1 MIKKAFLILI
11 ICCFSIANAQ
21 KSDFF
26 IFKESE
32 VYSLFNFMETAA
44 KKQGTS
50 SNYRQYIE
58 SKLSNDK
65 DFQKLIN
72 DFKSLDFNEGIV
84 RQDYPKGR
92 NYRKSYLTLLIVQSL
107 KSKDLNDFN
116 ERITGILPVNEQMRM
131 FDVLKNAQPYFRK
144 YIWNDSE
151 LKIKKQVAALKK
163 YQDLSSQM
171 FLKFNKFY
179 KSSWDQQIPFYVTL
193 YPIPGKDG
201 NTVSTP
207 HGNALC
213 IGTLTDGNDIE
224 GTLSVTMHEMCH
236 ILYQEQSREVQV
248 EQEKYFNENPS
259 KYSKLAYSYFNE
271 AVATALGN
279 GYAWKVLKKGALD
292 KGEWYNNP
300 TINLFAKA
308 IYPMTEKYLEKNKSI
323 DKDFIDH
330 SIKMF
335 GETFPDSI
343 YEYAQ
348 NFNTINIYTDDI
360 DGNYIFDSFFEY
372 FDANNVGISS
382 PMKNISQ
389 SPKLLEDNSSFIIIL
404 DKLQKE
410 YLEELKTVFPEIR
423 NINYD
428 QSTQNISFLDAKN
441 RMIVMLFIN
450 KKEDLK
456 AAIEKLSKHKK
467 IEKNKR
473 IQY

>member
-1 MIKKAFLILI
+1 MKKVFLILI
-11 ICCFSIANAQ
+11 IFCFSIANAQ
-21 KSDFF
+21 KNDFF

-32 VYSLFNFMETAA
+32 VYSLFNFMETAS

-50 SNYRQYIE
+50 STYKKYIE
-58 SKLSNDK
+58 SKLSGDK
-65 DFQKLIN
+65 DFQKLAN

-84 RQDYPKGR
+84 RQDYPQGR

-107 KSKDLNDFN
+107 KSKDLNDFS
-116 ERITGILPVNEQMRM
+116 ERITGILPVNEQLKML
-131 FDVLKNAQPYFRK
+131 DVLKNAQPYFRK
-144 YIWNDSE
+144 YVWNDSE

-163 YQDLSSQM
+163 HHDLSSQM
-171 FLKFNKFY
+171 FLKFNTFY

-193 YPIPGKDG
+193 YPIPGKSG
-201 NTVSTP
+201 STVSTP

-213 IGTLTDGNDIE
+213 IGTLTDASDIE

-236 ILYQEQSREVQV
+236 ILYQEQSREVQM
-248 EQEKYFNENPS
+248 EQEKYFKENPS

-271 AVATALGN
+271 AIATALGN
-279 GYAWKVLKKGALD
+279 GYAWKVMKKGVLD
-292 KGEWYNNP
+292 QGDWYNNP
-300 TINLFAKA
+300 TVNLFAKA

-323 DKDFIDH
+323 DKDFIAQA
-330 SIKMF
+330 IKVF

-360 DGNYIFDSFFEY
+360 DGNYIFDHFFEY
-372 FDANNVGISS
+372 FDANNVGVSS

-389 SPKLLEDNSSFIIIL
+389 SPKLLEDDSSFMIIL
-404 DKLQKE
+404 DKKQKE
-410 YLEELKTVFPEIR
+410 YLEELKTVFPEIK
-423 NINYD
+423 NTKYD
-428 QSTQNISFLDAKN
+428 QSIQNISFLDAKG
-441 RMIVMLFIN
+441 RMIVMLFIH

-456 AAIEKLSKHKK
+456 AAFEKLSKHKK
-467 IEKNKR
+467 IDENKL